1 MNKANKQITLDIE
14 LIIKL
19 NEAGLNVSEFCNEK
33 LWEYVI
39 NLEGIK
45 KSKETTENLDTKITE
60 LTREKEDLKKQEALK
75 KSMSEAGITKEK
87 LKFLKAMNTNIICA
101 KDNKLGWLRKFNE
114 EIQWEEL
121 IELKKKWA

>member
-1 MNKANKQITLDIE
+1 MKHKFIVITALIVVVTMILSLSACSGNKNEPDNQNTTKEESIE
-14 LIIKL
+14 Q
-19 NEAGLNVSEFCNEK
+19 
-33 LWEYVI
+33 
-39 NLEGIK
+39 
-45 KSKETTENLDTKITE
+45 SKETTENLDTKITE

-87 LKFLKAMNTNIICA
+87 LKFLKAMNTNIIYA

>member
-39 NLEGIK
+39 NLEGVK

-87 LKFLKAMNTNIICA
+87 LKFLKAMNTNITCA
-101 KDNKLGWLRKFNE
+101 KNNKLGWLRKFNE

>member
-87 LKFLKAMNTNIICA
+87 LKFLKAMNTNIIYA

>member
-19 NEAGLNVSEFCNEK
+19 NEAGLNVSEFCNEH

-87 LKFLKAMNTNIICA
+87 LKFLKAMNTNIIYA

>member
-39 NLEGIK
+39 NLEGVK
-45 KSKETTENLDTKITE
+45 KSKETTENLDSKITE

-87 LKFLKAMNTNIICA
+87 LKFLKAMNTNITCA
-101 KDNKLGWLRKFNE
+101 KNNKLGWLRKFNE